1 MLHGLS
7 HFMAC
12 QGHQRFLFS
21 FEPFVCNTLKSAVIL
36 KKSGTELTDEASSVI
51 FLITLN
57 MKQWNQIL
65 NNTAF
70 CSVPCTV
77 FSWDFL
83 PKATVWHGI
92 AYEMLLLTGWSFHNM
107 HVSWLQTPPM
117 GWQGPKYTH
126 EDHLGLILST
136 EKIPL
141 SSFQD
146 TEIFWNAKG
155 KRCRTCFSQ
164 GTSKK
169 LERSVKVCHCSPLF

>member
-12 QGHQRFLFS
+12 QGHQRFLLS
-21 FEPFVCNTLKSAVIL
+21 LEPFVCNTLKSAVIL

-65 NNTAF
+65 NNTTF

-77 FSWDFL
+77 FSWDFP

-92 AYEMLLLTGWSFHNM
+92 AYEMLLLTGWSFHNI
-107 HVSWLQTPPM
+107 HVSWLHKRPQWGDKAQNSLLRTICGSSWPRRRSLW
-117 GWQGPKYTH
+117 GHFKTLKYS
-126 EDHLGLILST
+126 EML
-136 EKIPL
+136 
-141 SSFQD
+141 
-146 TEIFWNAKG
+146 
-155 KRCRTCFSQ
+155 
-164 GTSKK
+164 
-169 LERSVKVCHCSPLF
+169 